1 MGSHIAGVL
10 RSQPN
15 HIGREYEVGEYVKEL
30 LELLNAL

>member
-1 MGSHIAGVL
+1 MESHIAGVL

-15 HIGREYEVGEYVKEL
+15 HIRWAYEVGEYVKEL